1 MPKDISELPCCL
13 GEQGNVLAELCQ
25 PDQEDLL
32 HQLAGGPL
40 LRTMVSGMMVGRL
53 MVQCARYPRVSESTV
68 ELSIGELLCLLRRY
82 LAEVAHFHF
91 LSISS
96 ILPFHFR
103 CIGQP
108 CIAE

>member
-53 MVQCARYPRVSESTV
+53 MVQCARYPRVSQLHHRFHVTPAPLPITV
-68 ELSIGELLCLLRRY
+68 GIPYCLLPAAQLFSMALCAAAADRG
-82 LAEVAHFHF
+82 LDVSTA
-91 LSISS
+91 
-96 ILPFHFR
+96 
-103 CIGQP
+103 
-108 CIAE
+108 